1 MRRKPN
7 TPHARTRSRLR
18 RRTPSRSRRVSRLR
32 GGSRARRNSRIE
44 NKKGRSGGI
53 NYGKLAAIGTAGVAG
68 ALALRAVL
76 RRAPG
81 ARDVITGAEALRV
94 IREVSQELT
103 DNPDTA
109 VLESLQTRLD
119 DVKTTFVDTIRV
131 ENGADEDHVVQEFYE
146 TEELLRLVKALRDR
160 DSQQT
165 AKVYLNNE
173 SMFELGNTLKNAM
186 DKTTPADAL
195 VYFNTVD
202 ERRIPVE
209 KDESIKNVRSAMK
222 KLLIKLPDFATLTDK
237 QQWGGIVE
245 KVLKRY
251 AKAQVLYN
259 EHAKLFW
266 QREPLT
272 TALGKREQDD
282 ALVQSA
288 LKALKDNTIR
298 NDEQLVLGEQKENIG
313 YMNKIITDLLSTLY
327 SLKREDYVNLFKNWW
342 YAQNVNLCINLVK
355 KQGVMRSLNPRKL
368 LIQNNDLTTSD
379 PRSMMARVYALA
391 EKDFE
396 TDNFPSVKELKQM
409 CNLNWNSK
417 GRRNKNLKELQNFTW
432 LSDKVY

>member
-1 MRRKPN
+1 
-7 TPHARTRSRLR
+7 
-18 RRTPSRSRRVSRLR
+18 LR

-81 ARDVITGAEALRV
+81 ARDVVTGAEALRV

-131 ENGADEDHVVQEFYE
+131 ENGADEDHVAQEFYE
-146 TEELLRLVKALRDR
+146 TEELLRLVKALRER
-160 DSQQT
+160 DSQLRATDYMTYQT
-165 AKVYLNNE
+165 T
-173 SMFELGNTLKNAM
+173 FELGNTLKNAM
-186 DKTTPADAL
+186 DKTSTADAL
-195 VYFNTVD
+195 VYFNTV
-202 ERRIPVE
+202 EEGRIPVQ
-209 KDESIKNVRSAMK
+209 KDKSIENVRSAMEDLDDRLPRFA
-222 KLLIKLPDFATLTDK
+222 LLTEKRN
-237 QQWGGIVE
+237 WRGIVE
-245 KVLKRY
+245 NVLKIY
-251 AKAQVLYN
+251 AKAHVLYK

-282 ALVQSA
+282 ALVQNA
-288 LKALKDNTIR
+288 LETLESKTYGRI
-298 NDEQLVLGEQKENIG
+298 ETVVLRDKTADIPEI
-313 YMNKIITDLLSTLY
+313 NKIVTDLFSTLY
-327 SLKREDYVNLFKNWW
+327 SLKREDYRDLFKKWW
-342 YAQNVNLCINLVK
+342 YAQNVNLVIHYVTNKGVK
-355 KQGVMRSLNPRKL
+355 RSFNNQKLNQKHYN
-368 LIQNNDLTTSD
+368 IGTSTNFTKVED
-379 PRSMMARVYALA
+379 IFKLA

-396 TDNFPSVKELKQM
+396 IDNDNFPSVEKFKQM
-409 CNLNWNSK
+409 CNLNWTSK
-417 GRRNKNLKELQNFTW
+417 GRDNENLKKLKSFTW

>member
-7 TPHARTRSRLR
+7 TPHARGSRLR

-44 NKKGRSGGI
+44 NKKGRSRGI

-109 VLESLQTRLD
+109 VLESLQTRLA

-131 ENGADEDHVVQEFYE
+131 ENGAEDYVVQEFYE
-146 TEELLRLVKALRDR
+146 TQELLRLVKALRER
-160 DSQQT
+160 DSQLP
-165 AKVYLNNE
+165 ANNY
-173 SMFELGNTLKNAM
+173 MTYQITFELGNTLKNAM
-186 DKTTPADAL
+186 DKTTQADAL
-195 VYFNTVD
+195 VYFNTVG
-202 ERRIPVE
+202 ERRIPVK
-209 KDESIKNVRSAMK
+209 KDESIENVRYAMNNLEDDLPRFA
-222 KLLIKLPDFATLTDK
+222 LLTEKRD
-237 QQWGGIVE
+237 WRGIVE
-245 KVLKRY
+245 NVLKIY
-251 AKAQVLYN
+251 AKAQVLYY
-259 EHAKLFW
+259 EHGKLFW
-266 QREPLT
+266 QRARLD

-282 ALVQSA
+282 ALVQNA
-288 LKALKDNTIR
+288 LETLEGKTYGR
-298 NDEQLVLGEQKENIG
+298 NEAVVLMDKTAYIPEI
-313 YMNKIITDLLSTLY
+313 NKIVTDLFSTLY
-327 SLKREDYVNLFKNWW
+327 SLKREDYRDLFKKWW
-342 YAQNVNLCINLVK
+342 YAQNVNLVIHYVTKKGVKRSFNNQKLDQKHYNIRTSTNLTKVK
-355 KQGVMRSLNPRKL
+355 DIFK
-368 LIQNNDLTTSD
+368 
-379 PRSMMARVYALA
+379 LA

-396 TDNFPSVKELKQM
+396 PGEFPPLEDLRRMSNEEWSKN
-409 CNLNWNSK
+409 NLNVLK
-417 GRRNKNLKELQNFTW
+417 GFTW